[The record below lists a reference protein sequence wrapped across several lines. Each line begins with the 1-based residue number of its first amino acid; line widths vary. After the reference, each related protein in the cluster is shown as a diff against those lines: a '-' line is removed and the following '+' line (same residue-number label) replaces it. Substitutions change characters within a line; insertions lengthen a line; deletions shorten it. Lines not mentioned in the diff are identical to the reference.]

1 MVYEEFDAL
10 PPGMYGAV
18 LIDPPWNHDQWEG
31 GGDRHPSRHYEV
43 MGLEG
48 IKGLPVSECLAE
60 DSVVFMWACYPMLPE
75 AFEVLEAWGLQYRT
89 VAFTWVKTN
98 PKSGDIFMGCGSWT
112 RANPEVCLLATKG
125 TPKRVHADVRQ
136 VIVAPRREHSR
147 KPDEQYERVERLVR
161 GPYLEVFAR
170 QERQGWD
177 CLGKE
182 VEKFGCDPTQ
192 FNFAEAVE
200 AVADKPTTIAME
212 L

>member
-1 MVYEEFDAL
+1 MIYEEFETL
-10 PPGMYGAV
+10 PREHYGAL
-18 LIDPPWNHDQWEG
+18 LIDPPWNHSSWEG
-31 GGDRHPSRHYEV
+31 GGNRHPSRHYEV
-43 MGLEG
+43 MGLDA
-48 IKGLPVSECLAE
+48 IKGLPVNECLSE
-60 DSVVFMWACYPMLPE
+60 NSVAFVWACYPMLPE

-136 VIVAPRREHSR
+136 VLVAPRREHSR
-147 KPDEQYERVERLVR
+147 KPDEQYERVQRLVE

-170 QERQGWD
+170 QERAGWD

-182 VEKFGCDPTQ
+182 VEKFDCDPKQ
-192 FNFAEAVE
+192 FGFEEVAAPKAVTVE
-200 AVADKPTTIAME
+200 TARFE
-212 L
+212 F

>member
-1 MVYEEFDAL
+1 MIYEEFETL
-10 PPGMYGAV
+10 PREHYGAL
-18 LIDPPWNHDQWEG
+18 LIDPPWNHSSWEG
-31 GGDRHPSRHYEV
+31 GGNRHPSRHYEV
-43 MGLEG
+43 MELDA
-48 IKGLPVSECLAE
+48 IKGLPVNECLRE
-60 DSVVFMWACYPMLPE
+60 NSVAFVWACYPMLPE

-136 VIVAPRREHSR
+136 VLVAPRREHSR
-147 KPDEQYERVERLVR
+147 KPDEQYERVQRLVE

-170 QERQGWD
+170 QERTGWD

-182 VEKFGCDPTQ
+182 VEKFDCDPKQ
-192 FNFAEAVE
+192 FGFEEVATPEAVTVE
-200 AVADKPTTIAME
+200 TARFE
-212 L
+212 F